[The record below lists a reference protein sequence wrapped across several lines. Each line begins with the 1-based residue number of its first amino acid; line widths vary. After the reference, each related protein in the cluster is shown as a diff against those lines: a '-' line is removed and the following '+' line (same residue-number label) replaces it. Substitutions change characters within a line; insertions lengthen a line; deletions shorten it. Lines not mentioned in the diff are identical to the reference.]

1 MKNKLLYILI
11 ALFLLSS
18 TATSQSIQYSYD
30 NAGNRTS
37 RLQTLTDFQS
47 ASGPLY
53 RALSVAPFAANANN
67 TIENLVYTSPTSYTL
82 DSKLPVGS
90 IPYTFNVNPNGSSA
104 FSIPLSLP
112 QGQAGL
118 TPEISI
124 NYNSQAG
131 EGILGYGMSLSCISS
146 ITRCGQ
152 RSFYD
157 GANSAVSMTSALFEL
172 DGMRLIKNGSANNYL
187 KEVDDFSRITQ
198 HNGSTGNPEYFLVK
212 KKDGT
217 KLYYGNYNG
226 TNAFQKSSA
235 KSATIAWYLAAQEDV
250 HGNYISYQ
258 YEQDMTNGDVWLT
271 SITYTLNANHNFQHE
286 NKILFSYQR
295 YVEAPDGQLASE
307 GVAGHQSVYTYTSTG
322 LLQKEVKTI
331 KDQTLTKSYTYDS
344 KGRLLTYT
352 SPSGL
357 VQKSIYDVAHNLISI
372 TDNATSDKLW
382 EARRYNRYGLLS
394 IDVNCGNKRTTY
406 TYDQMGRYTGIS
418 NSLAAF
424 SYQYNRGG
432 LLTQRTEKFSGSGLT
447 ETFAYDAGEAL
458 ISATLAGK
466 TPVTVAYNNGR
477 AIKTKSDIGSYTYT
491 TAGAPLSSVAPVSA
505 YSATAQQLSYHK
517 NNLPSSIAQGG
528 YTRTYEY
535 AANDQRDY
543 SVLTTSSSGLPFAAS
558 KRYYFDDFE
567 RNINTEN
574 GAITDLDYIFANGRL
589 VALVRTTGGSKT
601 CYGVMTD
608 RLGSLISLYTAEGI
622 VQKFSYDAWGNRR
635 NPLTGAPLSSAELV
649 AANSITSRGYTGHEH
664 IDEFGLINMNAR
676 IYDAKLGM
684 FISVDPQADNYLET
698 YPYAYCG
705 GDPLNRV
712 DLTGEDYWS
721 TSDPETINSF
731 WRWFNQNKG
740 RGSYDF
746 SSWYKMSDDEFR
758 DAYNKYGEAA
768 LTYNDQTST
777 LYSSYGA
784 VKNGEVV
791 IYGVKI
797 PTNIYRSDYPLGEA
811 SPDSYLITG
820 EPPLLPGFSAFKWAS
835 LWKSVKGIFAS
846 KKGYESFIAF
856 KKAYGPAGKGMAWHH
871 IVEQNADNIARF
883 GAERIHNTRNLIR
896 LPHGKGSIHAK
907 LSGYYSSK
915 QNFTN
920 GLTVREWLKTQNY
933 AEQYKFGIN
942 ELKKLGWKP

>member
-295 YVEAPDGQLASE
+295 YVEAPDGYICGCIVKRDKILKEITVKTDEKVMRRYTMEYLKPTDIYSNHSPRLYTITEYGEGGTIALNPMRIEWGNAGQRLFKADFSYSQNTEYVQADFNGDGCMDLLTIYNLSTEELSPGSPRDFLVVYRMGGPGGFSNDRSLTTFTKQYKPVKAVVGDFNGDGLDDIFFSTSSEYEYWQTSLIQNNNIKLTKQSYKPSVTYSGTPNIVAMADVNGDGKDELVNVCHFRAHSSGPAHPDYLPETNSLKMLSLSYQGTADVVTGIKNGDGSKRDIGYRLTTTAVRDPKFYNGMYASWNKDIPTFNTVKTVKLGSLYNDALVE
-307 GVAGHQSVYTYTSTG
+307 DKSYTYASPLYTWKASREFRGFSTVLEQDLLSG
-322 LLQKEVKTI
+322 LKTNYRYTTLIFYGYPYHYISKKEVLSGNTCLFKTDYSNQSNVTYKPTKTPYYGYPYNWMEVETDNLKGTTKQVQNYHDPNGNVETRTTTYKTI
-331 KDQTLTKSYTYDS
+331 GQTAAQSLTEKMEYVVCSSVSSFPSRVSSYKKTYTNPAGSIVESKRFTYDS
-344 KGRLLTYT
+344 KGNMLTET
-352 SPSGL
+352 EHGM
-357 VQKSIYDVAHNLISI
+357 QKQ
-372 TDNATSDKLW
+372 
-382 EARRYNRYGLLS
+382 
-394 IDVNCGNKRTTY
+394 Y
-406 TYDQMGRYTGIS
+406 TYDDT
-418 NSLAAF
+418 
-424 SYQYNRGG
+424 
-432 LLTQRTEKFSGSGLT
+432 
-447 ETFAYDAGEAL
+447 
-458 ISATLAGK
+458 
-466 TPVTVAYNNGR
+466 
-477 AIKTKSDIGSYTYT
+477 
-491 TAGAPLSSVAPVSA
+491 
-505 YSATAQQLSYHK
+505 
-517 NNLPSSIAQGG
+517 
-528 YTRTYEY
+528 
-535 AANDQRDY
+535 
-543 SVLTTSSSGLPFAAS
+543 
-558 KRYYFDDFE
+558 
-567 RNINTEN
+567 RNINFLHTE
-574 GAITDLDYIFANGRL
+574 G
-589 VALVRTTGGSKT
+589 
-601 CYGVMTD
+601 
-608 RLGSLISLYTAEGI
+608 
-622 VQKFSYDAWGNRR
+622 
-635 NPLTGAPLSSAELV
+635 
-649 AANSITSRGYTGHEH
+649 
-664 IDEFGLINMNAR
+664 
-676 IYDAKLGM
+676 
-684 FISVDPQADNYLET
+684 
-698 YPYAYCG
+698 
-705 GDPLNRV
+705 
-712 DLTGEDYWS
+712 
-721 TSDPETINSF
+721 
-731 WRWFNQNKG
+731 
-740 RGSYDF
+740 
-746 SSWYKMSDDEFR
+746 
-758 DAYNKYGEAA
+758 
-768 LTYNDQTST
+768 
-777 LYSSYGA
+777 
-784 VKNGEVV
+784 
-791 IYGVKI
+791 
-797 PTNIYRSDYPLGEA
+797 
-811 SPDSYLITG
+811 
-820 EPPLLPGFSAFKWAS
+820 
-835 LWKSVKGIFAS
+835 
-846 KKGYESFIAF
+846 
-856 KKAYGPAGKGMAWHH
+856 
-871 IVEQNADNIARF
+871 
-883 GAERIHNTRNLIR
+883 
-896 LPHGKGSIHAK
+896 
-907 LSGYYSSK
+907 
-915 QNFTN
+915 
-920 GLTVREWLKTQNY
+920 
-933 AEQYKFGIN
+933 
-942 ELKKLGWKP
+942 

>member
-295 YVEAPDGQLASE
+295 YVEAPDGYICGCIVKRDKIL
-307 GVAGHQSVYTYTSTG
+307 
-322 LLQKEVKTI
+322 KENH
-331 KDQTLTKSYTYDS
+331 
-344 KGRLLTYT
+344 R
-352 SPSGL
+352 
-357 VQKSIYDVAHNLISI
+357 
-372 TDNATSDKLW
+372 
-382 EARRYNRYGLLS
+382 
-394 IDVNCGNKRTTY
+394 
-406 TYDQMGRYTGIS
+406 
-418 NSLAAF
+418 
-424 SYQYNRGG
+424 
-432 LLTQRTEKFSGSGLT
+432 
-447 ETFAYDAGEAL
+447 
-458 ISATLAGK
+458 
-466 TPVTVAYNNGR
+466 
-477 AIKTKSDIGSYTYT
+477 
-491 TAGAPLSSVAPVSA
+491 
-505 YSATAQQLSYHK
+505 
-517 NNLPSSIAQGG
+517 
-528 YTRTYEY
+528 
-535 AANDQRDY
+535 
-543 SVLTTSSSGLPFAAS
+543 
-558 KRYYFDDFE
+558 
-567 RNINTEN
+567 EN
-574 GAITDLDYIFANGRL
+574 G
-589 VALVRTTGGSKT
+589 
-601 CYGVMTD
+601 
-608 RLGSLISLYTAEGI
+608 
-622 VQKFSYDAWGNRR
+622 
-635 NPLTGAPLSSAELV
+635 
-649 AANSITSRGYTGHEH
+649 
-664 IDEFGLINMNAR
+664 
-676 IYDAKLGM
+676 
-684 FISVDPQADNYLET
+684 
-698 YPYAYCG
+698 
-705 GDPLNRV
+705 
-712 DLTGEDYWS
+712 
-721 TSDPETINSF
+721 
-731 WRWFNQNKG
+731 
-740 RGSYDF
+740 
-746 SSWYKMSDDEFR
+746 
-758 DAYNKYGEAA
+758 
-768 LTYNDQTST
+768 
-777 LYSSYGA
+777 
-784 VKNGEVV
+784 
-791 IYGVKI
+791 
-797 PTNIYRSDYPLGEA
+797 
-811 SPDSYLITG
+811 
-820 EPPLLPGFSAFKWAS
+820 
-835 LWKSVKGIFAS
+835 
-846 KKGYESFIAF
+846 
-856 KKAYGPAGKGMAWHH
+856 
-871 IVEQNADNIARF
+871 
-883 GAERIHNTRNLIR
+883 
-896 LPHGKGSIHAK
+896 
-907 LSGYYSSK
+907 
-915 QNFTN
+915 
-920 GLTVREWLKTQNY
+920 
-933 AEQYKFGIN
+933 
-942 ELKKLGWKP
+942 